1 MISMNKLEKYL
12 EINEDKNT
20 MIQNLWDAAKIVP
33 RGKFIAIQ
41 AYLWKWEESHTNN
54 LTLHLKEVEKEQAK
68 PQIINSKRKQII
80 NIRAEINRGL
90 KKKQKRSMKLR
101 GAFSKGYKKID
112 RLWASLIKKKR
123 DRTNRIYPRDARMV
137 QCQQIDGCDAPH

>member
-1 MISMNKLEKYL
+1 MNKLEKYL

-90 KKKQKRSMKLR
+90 KKKTEEINETKRC
-101 GAFSKGYKKID
+101 FFE
-112 RLWASLIKKKR
+112 
-123 DRTNRIYPRDARMV
+123 RI
-137 QCQQIDGCDAPH
+137 